1 MADTDGIKE
10 AKMFYTRHT
19 AKNRGIFPQRFEF
32 AGLGNEKQTG
42 ADI

>member
-10 AKMFYTRHT
+10 AKDVLYGQT
-19 AKNRGIFPQRFEF
+19 AKNGGIFPQGFKF
-32 AGLGNEKQTG
+32 AGLGNEKQAG